1 MWPTQKREN
10 ENLYYFEQ
18 YKSKHYSVICT
29 FSRFHLGN
37 IYSYFCAKTY
47 MSNQDNMFMQ
57 NIILII

>member
-1 MWPTQKREN
+1 
-10 ENLYYFEQ
+10 LYFFEQ